1 VTPDQALPGLKEM
14 LNGAGIRLDAPDAD
28 AVYGVFKEF
37 ARQPVEGVEDDT
49 ILYEIGI
56 YGFGE
61 PDTYRIDLV
70 RQFSFFEDGEYDRM
84 EQLHCIVHYEPDED
98 LRSLGA
104 FNLTTAGSSGSGP
117 PGARRGVA
125 EPFATLADFLGVID
139 ARPAW
144 QAVRGKNA
152 IRLELYQE
160 QV

>member
-1 VTPDQALPGLKEM
+1 M
-14 LNGAGIRLDAPDAD
+14 LNMARVRLDAPDPD
-28 AVYGVFKEF
+28 AVYRVFKEF
-37 ARQPVEGVEDDT
+37 ARQSVEGVSAGRPGEVEDDT

-61 PDTYRIDLV
+61 PDKYRIDLV

-104 FNLTTAGSSGSGP
+104 FNLTTAGSSGWGP
-117 PGARRGVA
+117 AGARRGVA
-125 EPFATLADFLGVID
+125 EPFATLDDFLEVID
-139 ARPAW
+139 ARPEW
-144 QAVRGKNA
+144 ETVSGKNA

>member
-1 VTPDQALPGLKEM
+1 M
-14 LNGAGIRLDAPDAD
+14 LNMARVRLDAPDPD

-37 ARQPVEGVEDDT
+37 ARQPVEGVGDDT

-84 EQLHCIVHYEPDED
+84 EQLHCIVHYEPDDD

-104 FNLTTAGSSGSGP
+104 FNLTTAGSNVS
-117 PGARRGVA
+117 
-125 EPFATLADFLGVID
+125 EPFATLDDFLEVID
-139 ARPAW
+139 ARPEW
-144 QAVRGKNA
+144 QTVRGKNA

>member
-1 VTPDQALPGLKEM
+1 MLDRARVQLDTPD
-14 LNGAGIRLDAPDAD
+14 PDV
-28 AVYGVFKEF
+28 VYRVFKEF
-37 ARQPVEGVEDDT
+37 AKQPVEGIEDDT

-61 PDTYRIDLV
+61 PETYRLHLV

-104 FNLTTAGSSGSGP
+104 FNLTTAGSAGWGP
-117 PGARRGVA
+117 EGARRGEA
-125 EPFATLADFLGVID
+125 EPFATLDEFFEVVD
-139 ARPAW
+139 TRPEW
-144 QAVRGKNA
+144 QAVRGKRA
-152 IRLELYQE
+152 IKLEIYQE